1 MTSDSKPNPELLL
14 SVLEY
19 LDRNGYKE
27 SFDILLSNTGIR
39 YMENIRRTIE
49 DLLKQKKLDE
59 LIYFINSCDKL
70 TLEEKN
76 NIIKNL
82 NIRKFIELV
91 YNNCSD
97 RIDQKDALQFLRNE
111 ITPLIE
117 NKELLNTLTK
127 ILFYKDMPTLKNF
140 VQKNL
145 GIYMDDKLILNQ
157 ICDTKITPLEQ
168 LYNLYNQNLVKK
180 YGINFD
186 KYNVS
191 TIKKDELY
199 FNDNKEN
206 SIIINNIK
214 KIEISKSKEYF
225 AIVFYDLNISIYN
238 ISKNTK
244 NYCDYININFINNIV
259 STNNNNLEERGT
271 NQINEINFSYDEKH
285 LLILI
290 NNSIINIYEISTA
303 KLIYK
308 IDEIKEL
315 TNILYIS
322 IKNDLLFFS
331 QNKIIHSSENIK
343 SNELSEV
350 YSFSNKKDI
359 QTILFSEF
367 FNLIILIPDSI
378 RDIECIN
385 LSKKTQEFTIE
396 IKEEIF
402 SFNIS
407 QSDQGKFLI
416 INLSKNYPKILLYN
430 LTEKKFDKKYYGH
443 FQNNLKNLCSF
454 GGKAEQYILCS
465 SEDLLIYLWDRKTSG
480 LPKYQFR
487 AHENRIIGLGMIN
500 SSLILSCDENEVKI
514 WTSYDIDDITFNKNK
529 NKDNNLMEE
538 ENNS

>member
-1 MTSDSKPNPELLL
+1 MSSDSKPNPELLL

-59 LIYFINSCDKL
+59 LIYYINSCDKL

-465 SEDLLIYLWDRKTSG
+465 SEDLLIYLWDRNTSG

-500 SSLILSCDENEVKI
+500 SSLVLSCDENEVKI

>member
-59 LIYFINSCDKL
+59 LIYYINSCDKL

-259 STNNNNLEERGT
+259 STNNNNIEERGT

-350 YSFSNKKDI
+350 YSFSNKKDL

-465 SEDLLIYLWDRKTSG
+465 SEDLLIYLWDRNTSG

>member
-1 MTSDSKPNPELLL
+1 MSSDSKPNPELLL

-59 LIYFINSCDKL
+59 LIYYINSCDKL

-206 SIIINNIK
+206 SIVINNIK

-259 STNNNNLEERGT
+259 STNNNNIEERGT

-465 SEDLLIYLWDRKTSG
+465 SEDLLIYLWDRNTSG

>member
-1 MTSDSKPNPELLL
+1 MSSDSKPNPELLL

-59 LIYFINSCDKL
+59 LIYYINSCDKL

-259 STNNNNLEERGT
+259 ITNNNNLEERGT

-465 SEDLLIYLWDRKTSG
+465 SEDLLIYLWDRNTSG

>member
-1 MTSDSKPNPELLL
+1 MSSDSKPNQELLL

-59 LIYFINSCDKL
+59 LIYYINSCDKL

-538 ENNS
+538 

>member
-1 MTSDSKPNPELLL
+1 MSSDSKPNPKLLL

-59 LIYFINSCDKL
+59 LIYYINSCDKL

-465 SEDLLIYLWDRKTSG
+465 SEDLLIYLWDRNTSG

>member
-1 MTSDSKPNPELLL
+1 MSSDSKPNPELLL

-59 LIYFINSCDKL
+59 LIYYINSCDKL

-465 SEDLLIYLWDRKTSG
+465 SEDLLIYLWDRNTSG